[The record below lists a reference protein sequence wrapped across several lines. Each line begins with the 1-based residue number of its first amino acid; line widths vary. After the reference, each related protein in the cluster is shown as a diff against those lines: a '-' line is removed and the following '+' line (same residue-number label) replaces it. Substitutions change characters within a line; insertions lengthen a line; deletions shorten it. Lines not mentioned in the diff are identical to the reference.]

1 MWDMVIK
8 KHGEKEFKICYDVIA
23 KFKDDRFSETS
34 QKKIQVESAQE
45 LTRLGMSDTGKQQEL
60 IGLVSSFMILEEF
73 QKN

>member
-34 QKKIQVESAQE
+34 QKKI
-45 LTRLGMSDTGKQQEL
+45 
-60 IGLVSSFMILEEF
+60 
-73 QKN
+73 